1 MIALKSSGQFASI
14 RYANVIVAEEL
25 AVLRGL
31 TIELIFNA
39 GDPEVR
45 IKEDGWTA
53 VTRDG
58 HRPANSS
65 IPWLLPVSAPVPET
79 ALTGRLR
86 PSWAVGENRE
96 SQSVDQGP
104 LQKL

>member
-1 MIALKSSGQFASI
+1 MIALKSSGEIASI
-14 RYANVIVAEEL
+14 RYANVIVAEVL

-31 TIELIFNA
+31 TSEVIFNA

-45 IKEDGWTA
+45 IKVDGWTV

-65 IPWLLPVSAPVPET
+65 IPWLLPVSALCPET

-86 PSWAVGENRE
+86 SRLGCRRE
-96 SQSVDQGP
+96 S
-104 LQKL
+104 

>member
-1 MIALKSSGQFASI
+1 MIALKSSGEIASI

-58 HRPANSS
+58 HRPAQFEHSVAITRKRS
-65 IPWLLPVSAPVPET
+65 CVPET

-86 PSWAVGENRE
+86 SRLGCRRE
-96 SQSVDQGP
+96 S
-104 LQKL
+104 